1 MWIIL
6 KHVFLADSTDSWIVN
21 SRATNHVCYSLW
33 GFLERR
39 MLNKN
44 VINLCL
50 GNRVLVS
57 VSAVGD
63 ISVNLDASGHLYL
76 IDIYYVPQ
84 FKRNLISVS
93 CLNKFEYSVTF
104 NKKFIISKDDKFVCK
119 GTLENGLFYLHRNIS
134 HLLDTEL
141 TQHNHKRVKLS

>member
-6 KHVFLADSTDSWIVN
+6 KHVFLVDFTDSWIVDFG
-21 SRATNHVCYSLW
+21 ATNHICYSLW
-33 GFLERR
+33 GFQERR
-39 MLNKN
+39 RLNKN
-44 VINLCL
+44 EINLRL
-50 GNRVLVS
+50 GNRALVFA
-57 VSAVGD
+57 SAVGD
-63 ISVNLDASGHLYL
+63 ISVHLDASRHLDL

-119 GTLENGLFYLHRNIS
+119 GTLENGLFYLQKYLSLVRHRINA
-134 HLLDTEL
+134 T
-141 TQHNHKRVKLS
+141 

>member
-1 MWIIL
+1 M
-6 KHVFLADSTDSWIVN
+6 VDSIDSWIVD
-21 SRATNHVCYSLW
+21 SGATNHVCYSLW

-39 MLNKN
+39 KLNKN

-50 GNRVLVS
+50 GNGVLVS
-57 VSAVGD
+57 ASAVGD
-63 ISVNLDASGHLYL
+63 ISVNLDASRHLYL

-104 NKKFIISKDDKFVCK
+104 NKTFIISKDDKFVCK

-141 TQHNHKRVKLS
+141 TQPNHKRVKLS